1 MADHT
6 DTIAAVATAGGRGGI
21 GIVRIS
27 GPLAAPICRE
37 MTGRDPEPQRARL
50 AAFRDAEGRVLDRGI
65 ALYYKKPAS
74 YTGEDVL
81 ELHGHGGRTLPALLL
96 QRVVELGARHA
107 SPGEFT
113 QRAFLNGKL
122 DLIQA
127 EAVADLVDSG
137 SERAARSAMRSLEG
151 EFSRG
156 VNGLVQALVA
166 MRVNVEGALD
176 FPEEEPDLISS
187 AGMTERLQACLAELE
202 DILRRAGAGRRL
214 REGARL
220 VILGRPNVG
229 KSSLLNAL
237 TRSERAIVTAVP
249 GTTRDLIE
257 DQITL
262 GGVLASIVDTAGIR
276 ASGDVIE
283 REGMERALK
292 AAREADVLLLIDDT
306 GAGRETGDWRQE
318 LLVELPA
325 GAAVIYINNKID
337 LRGEPPSA
345 GTGGDSHPEINL
357 SAKTGAGLDLLRE
370 RLEAMLGEAADGE
383 DVILARARHVQALE
397 RARDSLERAGERLS
411 RRDAQ
416 ELLAEDLRGA
426 QQALGEITG
435 EVTADDLLGE
445 IFSRFCIGK

>member
-65 ALYYKKPAS
+65 ALYFKKPAS

-187 AGMTERLQACLAELE
+187 
-202 DILRRAGAGRRL
+202 
-214 REGARL
+214 
-220 VILGRPNVG
+220 
-229 KSSLLNAL
+229 
-237 TRSERAIVTAVP
+237 
-249 GTTRDLIE
+249 
-257 DQITL
+257 
-262 GGVLASIVDTAGIR
+262 
-276 ASGDVIE
+276 
-283 REGMERALK
+283 
-292 AAREADVLLLIDDT
+292 
-306 GAGRETGDWRQE
+306 
-318 LLVELPA
+318 
-325 GAAVIYINNKID
+325 
-337 LRGEPPSA
+337 
-345 GTGGDSHPEINL
+345 
-357 SAKTGAGLDLLRE
+357 
-370 RLEAMLGEAADGE
+370 
-383 DVILARARHVQALE
+383 
-397 RARDSLERAGERLS
+397 
-411 RRDAQ
+411 
-416 ELLAEDLRGA
+416 
-426 QQALGEITG
+426 
-435 EVTADDLLGE
+435 
-445 IFSRFCIGK
+445 